1 MSSDEFQILK
11 ISQRTR
17 QINPKQNTSKII
29 QSKTSYQKVVTGGQT
44 GTRYHRTIKPET
56 TIASRR
62 ELNQSSLA
70 YAGGKIQLPVRTT
83 VTNQGRSQR
92 TQETKAYKYEN
103 NANNNGINRYS
114 RNQDKQVSSVGK
126 AQVQRYNS
134 AEQQKNFYKRY
145 ETSGSPVN
153 RRTGPMTLGNKNANF
168 NLKKWAYVSN
178 KDMNKIIILQRW
190 WRYLLKRI
198 ISKHGRHRRTYANQ
212 KAMLRSKST
221 KNPTSEF
228 LKDFIKQGE
237 NITEKVY
244 PGKNNKLIVE
254 TRKVEVFKNTKPKS
268 KSKLKLKK
276 TGENIT
282 EKIYKGKNNT
292 LINEERKVEVY
303 NVQEPQIPADI
314 KMITTKS
321 GEYALRVQHSRKIVD
336 RDSKTE
342 GMYNIKSTPD
352 EKDTLVSER
361 RKVEAI
367 KIKEKRKKD
376 DIKKSET
383 EIIKDRKRLFGEKDF
398 VQEKNVNIYTGR
410 RIPQL
415 QIPSGQDELTS
426 KAQYQIQ
433 GQGQR
438 TIGSTAQGKFDSKTQ
453 YQIQGQG
460 QRTIGSIPQTKFDSK
475 TQYQI
480 QGQGQRTIGSIPQT
494 KFDSKTQYQIQGQ
507 NQRIVGQAPQTKF
520 DSKVQYQ
527 IQGQGQKIE
536 GQVPSKV
543 QYQIQGQ
550 GQRTIAQKK
559 RFKEENGIDKYYI
572 KNKMIEIWLDETSK
586 KKESSFSLLS
596 EEEPY
601 KLTTFGTKNT
611 LSTSRRMVSESQE
624 KINKQENVNNL
635 LKVIKDKNNEL
646 NIIVNE
652 LKSELKKTK
661 NITPL
666 NAQKI
671 QSSTY
676 KSTTATTSTSNIDS
690 KIQQLLNIIKE
701 KDEKLNMLSKKIKNQ
716 ITQNNIYELK
726 TKIYDESGQKSGR
739 LTSRGRDKSYES
751 YTNRT
756 KTYNKNVN
764 ETIHRTIEENETL
777 NTQNTLNNDNN
788 ETKVIQLET
797 IIKEKETEVEKLL
810 SEINT
815 LKENQKEPKRFMF
828 RTMLRLRSLFR

>member
-92 TQETKAYKYEN
+92 TQETKTYKYEN
-103 NANNNGINRYS
+103 NANTGINRYS

-134 AEQQKNFYKRY
+134 TEQQKNFYKRY

-190 WRYLLKRI
+190 WRYLLKRV
-198 ISKHGRHRRTYANQ
+198 ISKQGRHRRTYANQ

-282 EKIYKGKNNT
+282 EKIYRGKNNT

-303 NVQEPQIPADI
+303 NVKEPQIPDDI

-342 GMYNIKSTPD
+342 GMYNIKSSPD

-361 RKVEAI
+361 RKGEAI

-376 DIKKSET
+376 DIKKTET

-398 VQEKNVNIYTGR
+398 VQEKNVNIYTGG

-415 QIPSGQDELTS
+415 QIPSKQQELAS

-438 TIGSTAQGKFDSKTQ
+438 TIGSVPQTKFDSKAQ

-460 QRTIGSIPQTKFDSK
+460 QRTIGSAPQAKFDSKSQYQIQGQIQRTIGSIPQTKFDSK
-475 TQYQI
+475 SQYQI
-480 QGQGQRTIGSIPQT
+480 QGQGQRIIGQVPET
-494 KFDSKTQYQIQGQ
+494 KY
-507 NQRIVGQAPQTKF
+507 

-543 QYQIQGQ
+543 QYQIQGQGQKIEGQVPFKAQYQIQGQ

-586 KKESSFSLLS
+586 IKESSFSLLG

-624 KINKQENVNNL
+624 KMNKQEGVNNL

-671 QSSTY
+671 QTSTY
-676 KSTTATTSTSNIDS
+676 KSTTTTTSTANIDS
-690 KIQQLLNIIKE
+690 KIQKLLNIIKE
-701 KDEKLNMLSKKIKNQ
+701 KDYNKGFRF
-716 ITQNNIYELK
+716 
-726 TKIYDESGQKSGR
+726 IYDHVKWMI
-739 LTSRGRDKSYES
+739 DKE
-751 YTNRT
+751 
-756 KTYNKNVN
+756 
-764 ETIHRTIEENETL
+764 EENKK
-777 NTQNTLNNDNN
+777 D
-788 ETKVIQLET
+788 K
-797 IIKEKETEVEKLL
+797 
-810 SEINT
+810 
-815 LKENQKEPKRFMF
+815 
-828 RTMLRLRSLFR
+828 

>member
-282 EKIYKGKNNT
+282 EKILFL
-292 LINEERKVEVY
+292 LIK
-303 NVQEPQIPADI
+303 
-314 KMITTKS
+314 
-321 GEYALRVQHSRKIVD
+321 
-336 RDSKTE
+336 
-342 GMYNIKSTPD
+342 
-352 EKDTLVSER
+352 
-361 RKVEAI
+361 
-367 KIKEKRKKD
+367 
-376 DIKKSET
+376 
-383 EIIKDRKRLFGEKDF
+383 
-398 VQEKNVNIYTGR
+398 
-410 RIPQL
+410 
-415 QIPSGQDELTS
+415 
-426 KAQYQIQ
+426 
-433 GQGQR
+433 
-438 TIGSTAQGKFDSKTQ
+438 
-453 YQIQGQG
+453 
-460 QRTIGSIPQTKFDSK
+460 
-475 TQYQI
+475 
-480 QGQGQRTIGSIPQT
+480 
-494 KFDSKTQYQIQGQ
+494 
-507 NQRIVGQAPQTKF
+507 
-520 DSKVQYQ
+520 
-527 IQGQGQKIE
+527 
-536 GQVPSKV
+536 
-543 QYQIQGQ
+543 
-550 GQRTIAQKK
+550 
-559 RFKEENGIDKYYI
+559 
-572 KNKMIEIWLDETSK
+572 
-586 KKESSFSLLS
+586 
-596 EEEPY
+596 
-601 KLTTFGTKNT
+601 
-611 LSTSRRMVSESQE
+611 
-624 KINKQENVNNL
+624 
-635 LKVIKDKNNEL
+635 
-646 NIIVNE
+646 
-652 LKSELKKTK
+652 
-661 NITPL
+661 
-666 NAQKI
+666 
-671 QSSTY
+671 
-676 KSTTATTSTSNIDS
+676 
-690 KIQQLLNIIKE
+690 
-701 KDEKLNMLSKKIKNQ
+701 
-716 ITQNNIYELK
+716 
-726 TKIYDESGQKSGR
+726 
-739 LTSRGRDKSYES
+739 
-751 YTNRT
+751 
-756 KTYNKNVN
+756 
-764 ETIHRTIEENETL
+764 
-777 NTQNTLNNDNN
+777 
-788 ETKVIQLET
+788 
-797 IIKEKETEVEKLL
+797 
-810 SEINT
+810 
-815 LKENQKEPKRFMF
+815 
-828 RTMLRLRSLFR
+828 

>member
-276 TGENIT
+276 TGENFTIIPSIRIDFGCNISIGENFFSNFNLSILDEGYIT
-282 EKIYKGKNNT
+282 FGNNCYIGPNCSFYTACHPIDFNARNAYFEWTKKINVGDNVCFEGNVTVLPGVNVGNNVLVRAGT
-292 LINEERKVEVY
+292 V
-303 NVQEPQIPADI
+303 
-314 KMITTKS
+314 IT
-321 GEYALRVQHSRKIVD
+321 
-336 RDSKTE
+336 
-342 GMYNIKSTPD
+342 
-352 EKDTLVSER
+352 
-361 RKVEAI
+361 
-367 KIKEKRKKD
+367 
-376 DIKKSET
+376 
-383 EIIKDRKRLFGEKDF
+383 
-398 VQEKNVNIYTGR
+398 KNVKDNCVV
-410 RIPQL
+410 
-415 QIPSGQDELTS
+415 SGN
-426 KAQYQIQ
+426 
-433 GQGQR
+433 
-438 TIGSTAQGKFDSKTQ
+438 
-453 YQIQGQG
+453 
-460 QRTIGSIPQTKFDSK
+460 PC
-475 TQYQI
+475 
-480 QGQGQRTIGSIPQT
+480 
-494 KFDSKTQYQIQGQ
+494 
-507 NQRIVGQAPQTKF
+507 
-520 DSKVQYQ
+520 
-527 IQGQGQKIE
+527 
-536 GQVPSKV
+536 
-543 QYQIQGQ
+543 
-550 GQRTIAQKK
+550 
-559 RFKEENGIDKYYI
+559 
-572 KNKMIEIWLDETSK
+572 
-586 KKESSFSLLS
+586 
-596 EEEPY
+596 
-601 KLTTFGTKNT
+601 
-611 LSTSRRMVSESQE
+611 
-624 KINKQENVNNL
+624 
-635 LKVIKDKNNEL
+635 VI
-646 NIIVNE
+646 
-652 LKSELKKTK
+652 
-661 NITPL
+661 
-666 NAQKI
+666 
-671 QSSTY
+671 
-676 KSTTATTSTSNIDS
+676 
-690 KIQQLLNIIKE
+690 
-701 KDEKLNMLSKKIKNQ
+701 
-716 ITQNNIYELK
+716 
-726 TKIYDESGQKSGR
+726 
-739 LTSRGRDKSYES
+739 
-751 YTNRT
+751 
-756 KTYNKNVN
+756 
-764 ETIHRTIEENETL
+764 
-777 NTQNTLNNDNN
+777 
-788 ETKVIQLET
+788 
-797 IIKEKETEVEKLL
+797 EKE
-810 SEINT
+810 IN
-815 LKENQKEPKRFMF
+815 
-828 RTMLRLRSLFR
+828 